1 MGLRKKKTLLEQAE
15 GYVGAAIDQARDF
28 VQDTALPAISDAKE
42 KAAPVVAAGAA
53 TVAEKASEA
62 KVKAAPVVAA
72 GAATVAAKAAEAKG
86 YAETKAAELNGSKPK
101 KRSKVKTLL
110 LLGAV
115 GGGVAVIAKKLQ
127 GSAGDSGGWQS
138 SYDPAPPPSPAAS
151 VPPPAPEP
159 EPTVADTAA
168 DTGTDSGADTA
179 ATPEAA
185 DPLTDPLPTETEQQ

>member
-86 YAETKAAELNGSKPK
+86 YAETKAAELNGSQPK

-110 LLGAV
+110 ILGAV

-151 VPPPAPEP
+151 VPPPAPDP
-159 EPTVADTAA
+159 GTVADTGA
-168 DTGTDSGADTA
+168 DSGADTA

-185 DPLTDPLPTETEQQ
+185 DPLTDPLPTETPSETREP